1 VLSTGVVNIV
11 HGFGPEAGAALAT
24 SDRIA
29 KLAFTGATSTG
40 KILLKNGKRQTL

>member
-1 VLSTGVVNIV
+1 LSIGVVNIV